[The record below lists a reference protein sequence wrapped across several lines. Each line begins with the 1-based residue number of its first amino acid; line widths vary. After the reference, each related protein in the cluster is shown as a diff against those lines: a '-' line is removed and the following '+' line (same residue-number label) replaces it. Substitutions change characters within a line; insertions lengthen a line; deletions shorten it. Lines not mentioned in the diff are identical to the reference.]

1 MTISSKLPEVGT
13 SIFTVM
19 SRMAADHDAINLSQ
33 GFPDFPVH
41 PELIEWA
48 HHYMQKGLNQYA
60 PGNGVPKL
68 RKAIAEMT
76 NRLYGVEPDP
86 EEEITI
92 TTGATEGLFATIT
105 ALVERG
111 DEVILFDPAY
121 DSYDPAIRLSGGLP
135 VHLNLRYPS
144 FGIPWQQLTETI
156 NEKTKAILINN
167 PHNPTGSIL
176 SKEDLSELGRIAA
189 KHDLMV
195 ISDEVY
201 HNMVFD
207 GVPHTSLLQVPE
219 LRNRGIA
226 VFSFGKTFHA
236 TGWKSGYTIA
246 PPEITREIRRVRQF
260 VTFTVNTPIQFA
272 LADFIAEPS
281 HYENLAGFFQEKRDT
296 FLKAIANS
304 RFHATPSS
312 GTYFQTLEFSAI
324 NDMRDVAMS
333 EHMTKE
339 KGLAS
344 IPVSV
349 FNADGHDHQLLR
361 FCIAKDDSTLL
372 AAAKILNAL

>member
-1 MTISSKLPEVGT
+1 MIVNSKLPEVGT

-41 PELIEWA
+41 PELIDRA

-60 PGNGVPKL
+60 PGNGVPRLK
-68 RKAIAEMT
+68 KAISEMT
-76 NRLYGVEPDP
+76 LRLYGVAPDA
-86 EEEITI
+86 EDEITI
-92 TTGATEGLFATIT
+92 STGATEGLFATIT

-121 DSYDPAIRLSGGLP
+121 DSYDPAIRLCGGVP
-135 VHLNLRYPS
+135 VHLNLEYPS
-144 FGIPWQQLTETI
+144 FGIPWDQLTDAI
-156 NEKTKAILINN
+156 NEKTKAIIINN

-176 SKEDLSELGRIAA
+176 SKEDLIALGRIAVE
-189 KHDLMV
+189 KDLIV

-207 GVPHTSLLQVPE
+207 GIHHTSVLQIENLKDRSV
-219 LRNRGIA
+219 A

-236 TGWKSGYTIA
+236 TGWKSGYCIA
-246 PPEITREIRRVRQF
+246 PTTITQEIRKVRQF

-272 LADFIAEPS
+272 LADFIENPN
-281 HYENLAGFFQEKRDT
+281 HYENLAGFFEEKRNV
-296 FLKAIANS
+296 FIKAIENS
-304 RFHATPSS
+304 RFKSIPSS
-312 GTYFQTLEFSAI
+312 GTYFQLLEFSSI
-324 NDMRDVAMS
+324 NDLNDVAMS
-333 EHMTKE
+333 EQMTKE
-339 KGLAS
+339 NGLAS

-349 FNADGHDHQLLR
+349 FNHDEHDHQLLR

-372 AAAKILNAL
+372 AAAKILNGL

>member
-1 MTISSKLPEVGT
+1 MIVNSKLPDVGT
-13 SIFTVM
+13 SIFSVM
-19 SRMAADHDAINLSQ
+19 SRMAADHEAINLSQ

-41 PELIEWA
+41 PELIDRA

-60 PGNGVPKL
+60 PGNGVPRLK
-68 RKAIAEMT
+68 KAISEMT
-76 NRLYGVEPDP
+76 NRLYGVTPDP
-86 EEEITI
+86 EDEITI

-121 DSYDPAIRLSGGLP
+121 DSYDPAIRLCGGVP
-135 VHLNLRYPS
+135 VHLNLEYPS
-144 FGIPWQQLTETI
+144 FGIPWADLADAI
-156 NEKTKAILINN
+156 NVKTKAIIINN

-176 SKEDLSELGRIAA
+176 KKEDLIELGRIAA
-189 KHDLMV
+189 EKDLIV

-207 GVPHTSLLQVPE
+207 DIRHTSALQIEDLKDRSV
-219 LRNRGIA
+219 A

-246 PPEITREIRRVRQF
+246 SEAITQEIRRVRQF

-272 LADFIAEPS
+272 LADFIEDPA
-281 HYENLAGFFQEKRDT
+281 HYENLAGFFEEKRDV
-296 FLKAIANS
+296 FVNAVKASRFKAI
-304 RFHATPSS
+304 TSS
-312 GTYFQTLEFSAI
+312 GTYFQLLEYSEI
-324 NDMRDVAMS
+324 NDLGDRDMC
-333 EHMTKE
+333 EQMTKE
-339 KGLAS
+339 NGLAS

-349 FNADGHDHQLLR
+349 FNHDGHDNQLLR
-361 FCIAKDDSTLL
+361 FCFAKDDSTLL
-372 AAAKILNAL
+372 AAAKILNEL